1 MRRLLQCALPL
12 FALAL
17 LTGCRGDGA
26 ERTTVTKNVEV
37 VFFDTAYRVT
47 VLVRENGALIPHQ
60 FDNVMGPVTY
70 KDDVPADQP
79 MSVEYT
85 ERKELGDWES
95 WRIVVHVHNR
105 NEIDPGGWDRGKF
118 GHGENTRVW

>member
-1 MRRLLQCALPL
+1 MRRLLQLLPL

-26 ERTTVTKNVEV
+26 QRTTVTKNVEV

-70 KDDVPADQP
+70 KDDVPVDQT
-79 MSVEYT
+79 MYVEYT
-85 ERKELGDWES
+85 EQKSLGDWES
-95 WRIVVHVHNR
+95 WKIVVHVHNR